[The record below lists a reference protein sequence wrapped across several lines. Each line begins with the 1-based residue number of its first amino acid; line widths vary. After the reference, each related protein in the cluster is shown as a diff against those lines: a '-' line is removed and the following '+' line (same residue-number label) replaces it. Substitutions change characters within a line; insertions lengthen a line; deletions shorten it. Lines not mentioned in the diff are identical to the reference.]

1 MPRVSRPSI
10 PAGIRR
16 ALHLPSS
23 KARLARDLDDEVRFH
38 LDARAADLVTRGLSE
53 DAARA
58 EALRRFGDTD
68 DLRDYCQSIE
78 VPHMRRLHFRE
89 WLDGWLQDARF
100 AARQFRRAPG
110 FVGVAVI
117 TLGLGIGA
125 ATAIFSVV
133 NGVLLRSL
141 PYPDADRIV
150 QLWEVDAK
158 GNRMRFADPNFEDVA
173 AQSRSFAALAEE
185 SAGGQVPLV
194 VAGEPVRARAAEV
207 SRDFFRIMRVDAA
220 RGRLLSPEEQRTG
233 GPRVAVISY
242 GFWQRTFGGA
252 ASAIGAPI
260 KLGELALT
268 IVGVMPAALDFP
280 AGTDVWSSREALEQ
294 RLPSRTAHNWQVIG
308 RLADGVTLEQAR
320 SDLTAIAKR
329 LKEQYGD
336 YTRMSDVAVVPIR
349 EQMVGNMREP
359 LLILLGASLVLL
371 LIACA
376 NVVNLLVA
384 RMAARQGEVAVR
396 LALGAARYR
405 LAQQCFAESLML
417 SAGGAALGVILA
429 RLGVTLLVML
439 QPANLPRV
447 QDVKVDWI
455 VLLFAIGLSV
465 LAALALGLITAWR
478 GTRGDLREA
487 LSQSQRTQSG
497 AGASAGIRR
506 TLVAAQLAM
515 TLVLLVSAAVLGRS
529 FFRVLHVDPGFR
541 AGKAVVLDVWV
552 VDVNDAARRQRVQFY
567 DALLERARSIPGV
580 DKVGAVNVVPLGGET
595 AGDGTFL
602 IMSSANERITIG
614 YIGIGGFP
622 SSAVLAGNMGRS
634 ALEQLAGLEPDV
646 PVALELSSFQLEALD
661 EHELAPHVA
670 VISASLAKARWRNA
684 NPIGTIIQF
693 GNMDGDLR
701 PFTIIGVVGDVRE
714 ASLVAPPRPTFYA
727 SYRQRPMSARQLNIV
742 MTTTGDPAPIIAS
755 ARRIV
760 RELRA
765 DVPPRFRTM
774 DTIIAGS
781 VADRRFI
788 LFLVGVFGGAA
799 LVLAALGVYGVISY
813 LVTQR
818 EREIGIRVAVGARSP
833 DIVRLVLRQGAAL
846 AVTGIIIGAAASLAV
861 TRLIA
866 GLLYGISPADPIA
879 FIVVIVVLGAVSIVA
894 SWVPAR
900 RASLVD
906 AMEVLRGG

>member
-1 MPRVSRPSI
+1 MPRVSRSSI

-68 DLRDYCQSIE
+68 DLRDFCQSIE

-268 IVGVMPAALDFP
+268 IVGVMPATLDFP

-567 DALLERARSIPGV
+567 DALLERVRSIPGV

-602 IMSSANERITIG
+602 IMSSANERI
-614 YIGIGGFP
+614 
-622 SSAVLAGNMGRS
+622 AVADFEKLLQDPARTGQAEYRIASGDYFETMHVPLIRGRVFNDRDT
-634 ALEQLAGLEPDV
+634 PD
-646 PVALELSSFQLEALD
+646 
-661 EHELAPHVA
+661 APHVA